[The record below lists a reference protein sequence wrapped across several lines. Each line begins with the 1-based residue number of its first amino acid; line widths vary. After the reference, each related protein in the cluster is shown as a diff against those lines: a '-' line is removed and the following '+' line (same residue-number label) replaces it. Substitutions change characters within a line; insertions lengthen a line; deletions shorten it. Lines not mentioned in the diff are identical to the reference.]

1 MDSTLNT
8 REKGSNNKTSIQEI
22 SFSLLLVIVNRYIH
36 FYQQRERSV
45 VEQTRKAVNRLSFS
59 FKRYFIYKMLID
71 PILKII
77 LACLI
82 IKNYQKK
89 VVYITI

>member
-8 REKGSNNKTSIQEI
+8 REKGSNNKTLIQEI
-22 SFSLLLVIVNRYIH
+22 SFSLLLVIVNGYIH